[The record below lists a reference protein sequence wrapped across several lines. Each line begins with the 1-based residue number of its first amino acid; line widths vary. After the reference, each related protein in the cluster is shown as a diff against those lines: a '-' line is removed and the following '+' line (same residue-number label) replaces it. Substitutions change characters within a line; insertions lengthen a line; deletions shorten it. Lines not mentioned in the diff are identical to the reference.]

1 MSQFDGKSRS
11 LQGPDHNNLSFFNI
25 IISTSPKE
33 NLMKNKILTVCAASF
48 AAICLL
54 TLNSFASGSK
64 TSDAGKVLAEVA
76 GYKLTLKKFNDQ
88 IASLPPQ
95 LQMAVSRNPELKQ
108 QLLDRWV
115 QLTLMAKEA
124 RSQKLQDKPAVKE
137 RIEDM
142 TNALL
147 AQEFMRENVESKV
160 KVTDKEV
167 KEYYEKHKK
176 EFTQP
181 AQVRARHIL
190 VKVPADADKKAWE
203 DARKKAEM
211 IREKAV
217 KGEDFAK
224 LAQQYSEDPGSK
236 GRGGDLGYFSKG
248 RMVPEFEKAAFAL
261 KKGEISQPVKT
272 TFGYHIIKVEDIKP
286 SRQQSF
292 KDVQQKIRQQLTR
305 EKQRKIREEIVSK
318 LEKKYPVKLN
328 KALLNTPQP
337 AGSNPHGSK

>member
-1 MSQFDGKSRS
+1 
-11 LQGPDHNNLSFFNI
+11 
-25 IISTSPKE
+25 
-33 NLMKNKILTVCAASF
+33 MKNKITIIFTAVL
-48 AAICLL
+48 AIACLL
-54 TLNSFASGSK
+54 TLDSLAAESK
-64 TSDAGKVLAEVA
+64 SADSGKVLAEVA

-167 KEYYEKHKK
+167 KDYYEKHKK

-203 DARKKAEM
+203 EAKKKAET
-211 IREKAV
+211 IRAKAL
-217 KGEDFAK
+217 KGEDFSK
-224 LAQQYSEDPGSK
+224 LAKEYSEDPGSK
-236 GRGGDLGYFSKG
+236 NRGGDLGYFSKG

-261 KKGEISQPVKT
+261 KKGQISQPVKT
-272 TFGYHIIKVEDIKP
+272 TFGYHIIKLEDKKP
-286 SRQQSF
+286 SKQQAF

-305 EKQRKIREEIVSK
+305 EKQRKIREEIVAK
-318 LEKKYPVKLN
+318 LEKKYPVKVH
-328 KALLNTPQP
+328 KELLNSSRP
-337 AGSNPHGSK
+337 SSKNPHGTK

>member
-1 MSQFDGKSRS
+1 
-11 LQGPDHNNLSFFNI
+11 
-25 IISTSPKE
+25 
-33 NLMKNKILTVCAASF
+33 MKNRIMIILTAAL
-48 AAICLL
+48 AAVCLL
-54 TLNSFASGSK
+54 TLNCQAAD
-64 TSDAGKVLAEVA
+64 SDKVLAEVA

-95 LQMAVSRNPELKQ
+95 LQMAVARNPDLKN

-124 RSQKLQDKPAVKE
+124 RTEKLQDKPAVKE

-160 KVTDKEV
+160 KVTDKDV
-167 KEYYEKHKK
+167 KDYYEKHKK
-176 EFTQP
+176 EFLQP
-181 AQVRARHIL
+181 EQVRARHIL

-203 DARKKAEM
+203 KARKKAEM
-211 IREKAV
+211 IRAKAV

-224 LAQQYSEDPGSK
+224 LAKEYSDDPGSK
-236 GRGGDLGYFSKG
+236 GRGGDLGYFQKG
-248 RMVPEFEKAAFAL
+248 RMVPEFEKAAFGL

-272 TFGYHIIKVEDIKP
+272 TFGYHIIQVEDIKAP
-286 SRQQSF
+286 RQQSF

-305 EKQRKIREEIVSK
+305 EKQRKIREEIIARLK
-318 LEKKYPVKLN
+318 KKYPVQEN
-328 KALLNTPQP
+328 KKLLNSSKPV
-337 AGSNPHGSK
+337 AKNNPHGAR